1 MPVWRRRR
9 RRFCHQHSPTAFRML
24 KRSQTAQRQR
34 RGHLIQRHSEE
45 GGASKGKQAWLRAGG
60 GHAASVQLE
69 CAAPRDTPL
78 RHAGACARSRTPGCS
93 MTDPACAFDGA
104 HPRVAPLLPL
114 CERGVCVRACTARL
128 RPKLSTRA
136 LRLQTSRCP
145 AHASLAAWL
154 PWPGAKKRLACA
166 AAQLLGTRRRRRG
179 RA

>member
-1 MPVWRRRR
+1 VPVWRRRRR

-24 KRSQTAQRQR
+24 KRSQTAQHQR
-34 RGHLIQRHSEE
+34 RGLLIQRHSEE

-60 GHAASVQLE
+60 GQGSQRAAGVRG
-69 CAAPRDTPL
+69 AA
-78 RHAGACARSRTPGCS
+78 RHATPPCRCVRTFTHS
-93 MTDPACAFDGA
+93 WAQHEPACAFDGA
-104 HPRVAPLLPL
+104 HPRGAPLLPL
-114 CERGVCVRACTARL
+114 YERGVCVRACTARL